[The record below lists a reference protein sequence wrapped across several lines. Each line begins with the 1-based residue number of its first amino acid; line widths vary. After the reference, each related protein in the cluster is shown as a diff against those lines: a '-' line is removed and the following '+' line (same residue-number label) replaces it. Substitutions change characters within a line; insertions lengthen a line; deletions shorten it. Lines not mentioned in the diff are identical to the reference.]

1 MTRIQ
6 RSSPL
11 LAVLLVAAASIRLV
25 SSYGTFSQ
33 TFDEPAHLACG
44 IEFLD
49 RGVYNYEAQHPPLA
63 RVALALGPYFSGV
76 RSIGLPSMWDEGNA
90 LLGKGDD
97 YTRILS
103 LARAGIL
110 PFFWLAS
117 LAVFLW
123 ANRVAG
129 RLAALVAVLLFT
141 TTPPVLAHSGLAT
154 TDMAITAFLLLA
166 LYATVV
172 FAERPS
178 WQASVLLA
186 VAMAGAVL
194 SKFTVFLFY
203 PASAAGV
210 AVMWLLVAR
219 PSRKQI
225 LWSVRIRARRIAAAA
240 GLAAL
245 LIWAGYGFSL
255 NQLSTEENRPHQ
267 IVTRVFGTEGA
278 LVAAAN
284 ALVEMPLP
292 GSELVRG
299 IVHAGYHASEGHDSY
314 LLGEYRKTG
323 WIAFFPVVLAVKTPL
338 GLLALFILGVAAM
351 IRDRHRL
358 SWPQQTP
365 LIVFLAILLAVL
377 PSKVNLGV
385 RHILPIYG
393 PMAIVGSLGA
403 VKLLTQARHRYAPAA
418 AGLLLVWHCL
428 SSVMAHPDHLSYFNE
443 LAGRNPE
450 EILVES
456 DLDWGQDIRR
466 LGDVLRSLNASE
478 PRIALFTSADLR
490 NQNLPPSRRLQ
501 PYEPV
506 SGWVAISLTQLKMM
520 GLKMKH
526 ESGRSDGPY
535 DWLERYQ
542 PVAMAG
548 RSIRIYH
555 IPESQ

>member
-1 MTRIQ
+1 MTRMQ

-25 SSYGTFSQ
+25 SAYGTFSQ

-63 RVALALGPYFSGV
+63 RVALALGPYLSGV

-141 TTPPVLAHSGLAT
+141 TTPPVLAHAGLAT

-172 FAERPS
+172 FVETPS
-178 WQASVLLA
+178 RKASVLLA
-186 VAMAGAVL
+186 VAFAGAVL

-203 PASAAGV
+203 PASAAGL
-210 AVMWLLVAR
+210 AATWLLLTR

-225 LWSVRIRARRIAAAA
+225 LWSVRTRAPQLAAVA

-255 NQLSTEENRPHQ
+255 KQLSTEENRPHQ

-278 LVAAAN
+278 LVTAAN
-284 ALVEMPLP
+284 AIVEMPLP

-299 IVHAGYHASEGHDSY
+299 IMHAGYHASEGHDSY

-338 GLLALFILGVAAM
+338 GLLALFTLGVAVI

-358 SWPQQTP
+358 SWQQWPP
-365 LIVFLAILLAVL
+365 LVVFLAILLAVL

-393 PMAIVGSLGA
+393 PMAIIGSLGA
-403 VKLLTQARHRYAPAA
+403 VTLLTQAARRYAPAA
-418 AGLLLVWHCL
+418 AGFLLAWHCL

-443 LAGRNPE
+443 LAGSSPE

-490 NQNLPPSRRLQ
+490 NQNLSPNHRLH

-506 SGWVAISLTQLKMM
+506 SGWVAISLTELKMK
-520 GLKMKH
+520 GLKMKQ
-526 ESGRSDGPY
+526 ESGRSAGPY
-535 DWLERYQ
+535 DWLERY
-542 PVAMAG
+542 
-548 RSIRIYH
+548 
-555 IPESQ
+555 